1 MRGSIAVWLTASLDL
16 VVSLRHISHLYLAS
30 QALLGLGLRRFF
42 PSNLDVMSYVTGD
55 YKSAWAQGPSRELL
69 RLRRRHA
76 HHTCP
81 CRGSHPPGRGPPSF
95 GRTGRP
101 RPHAEPSSPPPQ
113 PGRAGSAAPARSPSR
128 PLPGS
133 WPAEPPPPGP
143 PPPPPAAK
151 RSLRR
156 PLLPAEPRHP
166 CPRRGPPSL
175 RLRPRPRPRSRS
187 RPRPR
192 SPAPLSRSPAAE
204 ERSIPSAEKARSERA
219 RVPQIDCILLPPP
232 PPILAALK
240 EQVCMQKPTWPHF
253 TRCTFISI
261 PFHSSQNML

>member
-42 PSNLDVMSYVTGD
+42 LSNLDVMSYVTGD

-133 WPAEPPPPGP
+133 WPAEPPPRPPAPASRRKTQPAAPPAARGASAPLPPPRPPLP
-143 PPPPPAAK
+143 PPPPPAPAALALPPPPPEPSAALPLPGC
-151 RSLRR
+151 RGEIDPLRR
-156 PLLPAEPRHP
+156 EGPVRKGQ
-166 CPRRGPPSL
+166 GPPN
-175 RLRPRPRPRSRS
+175 RLH
-187 RPRPR
+187 
-192 SPAPLSRSPAAE
+192 SP
-204 ERSIPSAEKARSERA
+204 
-219 RVPQIDCILLPPP
+219 PPP